1 MPAPTDTQLGRLAAS
16 FSVPE
21 AAFAEMFNEVVAA
34 KGGGN
39 SDRFMILKRM
49 REDDQSPMQAAL
61 IAARDRG
68 WLDDLLEQLEA
79 IQAIDEGEHDAQ
91 RPRRAQTVMQSITQA
106 NRGFLDMQ
114 SLNNG
119 VMTAIRRVCR
129 VNVNANGER
138 ITGTGFLVGP
148 QAVLTAGHLMLPLLS
163 GDGQALPGSGEQVE
177 VEFDHVGGARN
188 AYSCKLAEDWL
199 IGFSR
204 FHPDE
209 QPGTAAFDYD
219 QADPAGF
226 DAHLDY
232 AVVRLSKTVGNV
244 RGYYRLERQ
253 RFPRVE
259 DTSNNHLFV
268 IQHPGGHEMQAAT
281 GTGIGLWPK
290 TCRTRLRH
298 NANTMPGSSGGLVL
312 DADLQPVAL
321 HQCGIEDADGKA
333 VANGA
338 IPTACIAA
346 NDDDV
351 LSINGFDPIV
361 STAGGRTV
369 VGREEFQRRAI
380 VAASGDRPIF
390 VVRGDVKSGKSFSI
404 EIMKT
409 MFGTSDH
416 MFVELF
422 ASELPA
428 DAQALVKL
436 LVAKVQSTGSAA
448 TLPEPSESDTAR
460 EAWIRDT
467 LYPALVHELRTAAA
481 SRSLWLIVD
490 NLEKH
495 FLPDTSARRLLE
507 RLYSEIRALP
517 FLRIVLIGLAGSV
530 PGAPADAVVYDDI
543 ELFDR
548 HEIEEYLN
556 RRAVAA
562 GKAPTAEVVRALAE
576 AAILDARDAGPPL
589 IPKMAMF
596 AERRAE
602 MLSRDGNTG
611 GGG

>member
-1 MPAPTDTQLGRLAAS
+1 MPTDIQLGRLANS

-21 AAFAEMFNEVVAA
+21 AAFAEIFNELVAA
-34 KGGGN
+34 SGGGN
-39 SDRFMILKRM
+39 SDRFMILKSM
-49 REDDQSPMQAAL
+49 REEDQSPVQAAL

-68 WLDDLLEQLEA
+68 WLDELLGRLEA
-79 IQAIDEGEHDAQ
+79 IQAIEEREHDAPQ
-91 RPRRAQTVMQSITQA
+91 RRRGRTVLQSITQA

-119 VMTAIRRVCR
+119 VMAAIRRVCR
-129 VNVNANGER
+129 VNVEANGQR
-138 ITGTGFLVGP
+138 TTGTGFLVGP
-148 QAVLTAGHLMLPLLS
+148 QAVLTAGHLMVPLV
-163 GDGQALPGSGEQVE
+163 GGNGQALPDSGDKV
-177 VEFDHVGGARN
+177 VVDFDHVGGARN
-188 AYSCKLAEDWL
+188 TYSCKLAENWL

-204 FHPDE
+204 FHPSE

-219 QADPAGF
+219 QADPDGF

-232 AVVRLSKTVGNV
+232 AVVRLDKTVGNL

-259 DTSNNHLFV
+259 DASNNHLFV
-268 IQHPGGHEMQAAT
+268 IQHPAGHEMHAAT
-281 GTGIGLWPK
+281 GTGTGLWPN

-321 HQCGIEDADGKA
+321 HQCGIEDTNGNAI
-333 VANGA
+333 ANGA

-351 LSINGFDPIV
+351 MSIAGFDPIV
-361 STAGGRTV
+361 STAGGRPV
-369 VGREEFQRRAI
+369 VGREEFQKRA
-380 VAASGDRPIF
+380 VAAGSGDRPIL
-390 VVRGDVKSGKSFSI
+390 VIRGDVKSGKSFSI
-404 EIMKT
+404 DIMKT

-422 ASELPA
+422 ASEIPS
-428 DAQALVKL
+428 DAHALAKV

-448 TLPEPSESDTAR
+448 AMPEPSESDTAR

-467 LYPALVHELRTAAA
+467 LYPALVHEMRTAAA
-481 SRSLWLIVD
+481 SRTLWLIID

-495 FLPDTSARRLLE
+495 FIPDTSARRLLE
-507 RLYSEIRALP
+507 RLYAEIRALP
-517 FLRIVLIGLAGSV
+517 FLRIVLIGLTGSV
-530 PGAPADAVVYDDI
+530 PGAPIDAVDYDDI
-543 ELFDR
+543 RLFEPG
-548 HEIEEYLN
+548 EIEEYLN
-556 RRAVAA
+556 RRAIAA
-562 GKAPTAEVVRALAE
+562 GKAPTPEAVGALAR
-576 AAILDARDAGPPL
+576 AAIQDAQAEGPPL
-589 IPKMAMF
+589 IPKVAVL

-602 MLSRDGNTG
+602 MLTRNGDAG
-611 GGG
+611 GHG